1 MAKNTFFSSF
11 KNAKNANFDRLAWTI
26 NCDVIIEHIR
36 ILIISSD
43 SSLNSVSDWV
53 LKHVP
58 KMKNDQ
64 NMLIFPN
71 QTNTILM
78 NFSLLLFPIAS
89 GIVKFT
95 SFSSDFKRFSTTTFL
110 TIAFWLQCSIHC
122 FNICNKEEAS
132 SKESSKEDPKESS
145 QEASSQETSSQEIP
159 KESCQTHPGCSK
171 KPAAK
176 CSSSKQ
182 VPKEWQGSHNLS
194 LISKFLF

>member
-1 MAKNTFFSSF
+1 MAKNTFFNSF
-11 KNAKNANFDRLAWTI
+11 KNVKNANFDRLAWKK
-26 NCDVIIEHIR
+26 NCDVIIEHVR
-36 ILIISSD
+36 ILIILSD
-43 SSLNSVSDWV
+43 SSLNSVSDRV

-95 SFSSDFKRFSTTTFL
+95 SFSSDFKRFSTTF
-110 TIAFWLQCSIHC
+110 
-122 FNICNKEEAS
+122 FNKQQLFDFSVLYTVLISATKKKPAA
-132 SKESSKEDPKESS
+132 KKAAKKTPKKAAKKPAAKKPAAKKS
-145 QEASSQETSSQEIP
+145 P
-159 KESCQTHPGCSK
+159 KKAAKKPAAK

-182 VPKEWQGSHNLS
+182 VPKEWQESHNLS

>member
-36 ILIISSD
+36 ILIISSN
-43 SSLNSVSDWV
+43 SSLNSVSDRV

-95 SFSSDFKRFSTTTFL
+95 SFSSDFKRFSTTF
-110 TIAFWLQCSIHC
+110 
-122 FNICNKEEAS
+122 FNKQQLFDFSVLYTVLISATK
-132 SKESSKEDPKESS
+132 
-145 QEASSQETSSQEIP
+145 
-159 KESCQTHPGCSK
+159 K

-176 CSSSKQ
+176 KAAKKTPKKAAKPRSQQPRNQQPRNPQRKLSNTPRVFKETSSKVLEQ
-182 VPKEWQGSHNLS
+182 QTSPQRMARKSQFVSN
-194 LISKFLF
+194 F

>member
-1 MAKNTFFSSF
+1 MAKNTFFNSF
-11 KNAKNANFDRLAWTI
+11 KNVKNANFDRLAWKK
-26 NCDVIIEHIR
+26 NCDVIIEHVR
-36 ILIISSD
+36 ILIILSD
-43 SSLNSVSDWV
+43 SSLNSVSDRV

-95 SFSSDFKRFSTTTFL
+95 SFSSDFKRFSTTFFNKQQL
-110 TIAFWLQCSIHC
+110 FDFSIHC

-182 VPKEWQGSHNLS
+182 VPKEWQESHNLS